1 MTIDHHLDLL
11 TTYQTAAL
19 ESNAVHAGIPIIDLM
34 KNAGEAVAEE
44 VMQHFK
50 QQPTLILCGPGNNGG
65 DGFVVAKRLHDKLWP
80 VIIAVV
86 DADAKMSEAAQANR
100 HLWQGEILALDP
112 SILRNFSLVIDGLFG
127 TGLTR
132 TIESPYKEIIN
143 EINRVKLPVVS
154 IDIPSGINSDTGEI
168 MGAALKAI
176 LTITFGYYK
185 LGHVLYPGKLHAGE
199 VIIKDIGLG
208 RYANPTYFINHP
220 KVWIAHFPVPTA
232 TDHKYTRGHAVIF
245 GGEEYTGAT
254 QLASQ
259 GARRAGAGLV
269 TIACSEKTH
278 AIYALSTPGTLTKIV
293 HNKKDQQQ
301 LFADTRKN
309 AFLFGPGLEPNDQT
323 KTLVQQALALQRV
336 YVLDAGAL
344 RVFAD
349 NPPDLF
355 DLCKG
360 NVVLTPHEGEFS
372 TLFHY
377 QGSKL
382 ERALAAAK
390 DSNCIIVLKGPD
402 TIIANPAGQALI
414 QTNAPPWLA
423 TAGSGD
429 VLSGIIL
436 GYLAQGVAPF
446 YAAAMATWIHA
457 RCGEE
462 VGFGLI
468 AEDIL
473 HQLPSVLKSVW
484 RLTTTCN
491 Q

>member
-11 TTYQTAAL
+11 TTYQVVAL
-19 ESNAVHAGIPIIDLM
+19 ESNAVHAGTPIVDLM

-44 VMQHFK
+44 VMQQFAK
-50 QQPTLILCGPGNNGG
+50 RPTLVLCGPGNNGG

-80 VIIAVV
+80 VTIAVA
-86 DADAKMSEAAQANR
+86 DADAKMSEAAQSHR

-112 SILRNFSLVIDGLFG
+112 SILQNFSLIIDGLFG

-132 TIESPYKEIIN
+132 LLDSPYKEMIDA
-143 EINRVKLPVVS
+143 INRLKLPIVS

-168 MGAALKAI
+168 MGAALKATM
-176 LTITFGYYK
+176 TITFGYHK
-185 LGHVLYPGKLHAGE
+185 LGHVLYPGRLHAGE

-208 RYANPTYFINHP
+208 RYENPTYFINHP
-220 KVWIAHFPVPTA
+220 KLWLPHFPVPTA
-232 TDHKYTRGHAVIF
+232 ADHKYTRGHAVIF

-254 QLASQ
+254 QLASH

-278 AIYALSTPGTLTKIV
+278 AIYALSNPGTLTKIV
-293 HNKKDQQQ
+293 KSETDQQQ
-301 LFADTRKN
+301 LFTDTRKN
-309 AFLFGPGLEPNDQT
+309 AFLFGPGLEPNDPT
-323 KTLVQQALALQRV
+323 KKLIQKAISLQRV

-344 RVFAD
+344 RAFA
-349 NPPDLF
+349 NKPQELF
-355 DLCKG
+355 DLCQG

-372 TLFHY
+372 ALFHY

-390 DSNCIIVLKGPD
+390 DSKCVIVLKGPD
-402 TIIANPAGQALI
+402 TIIASPQGQALI

-436 GYLAQGVAPF
+436 GYLTQGVEPF

-473 HQLPSVLKSVW
+473 TQLPSVLKSVW
-484 RLTTTCN
+484 RLTTICN